1 MLYLDDKRLVKQLL
15 AGDEQAFERFFDEF
29 FCRLY
34 RFALVRLGDDPE
46 AAREVAQMT
55 LTKAVQKLDTYR
67 AESQL
72 FTWLCAICRNQTTD
86 WLRKRQ
92 RYDEHIVLA
101 EDLPD
106 VRAAVE
112 SFQAPISETPEKQ
125 YQRMESLRLV
135 QVALDQLP
143 THYGDVLEWKYIDGE
158 SVREIAQRLAVGH
171 EAAQSTLARARRAF
185 DDVYS
190 SLLQGLGEHAEGRP

>member
-1 MLYLDDKRLVKQLL
+1 MLYLNDKRLVKQML
-15 AGDEQAFERFFDEF
+15 AGDERAFERFFDEY

-34 RFALVRLGDDPE
+34 RFALVRLADDPE

-55 LTKAVQKLDTYR
+55 LTKAIQKLDTYR

-86 WLRKRQ
+86 WLRKR
-92 RYDEHIVLA
+92 RRMDEHVILA

-112 SFQAPISETPEKQ
+112 SFAAPTSNSPEQQ
-125 YQRMESLRLV
+125 YQRMQSLRLV

-143 THYGDVLEWKYIDGE
+143 AHYGDVLEWKYIEGE
-158 SVREIAQRLAVGH
+158 SVREIARRLAVGR

-190 SLLQGLGEHAEGRP
+190 SLLHGLEEHVEGRQ

>member
-1 MLYLDDKRLVKQLL
+1 MLYLNDKRLVKQLL
-15 AGDEQAFERFFDEF
+15 AGDERAFERFFDEYF
-29 FCRLY
+29 SRLY

-55 LTKAVQKLDTYR
+55 MTKAIQKLETYR

-72 FTWLCAICRNQTTD
+72 YTWLCAICRNQTTD
-86 WLRKRQ
+86 WLRKRL
-92 RYDEHIVLA
+92 RFDENIVLA
-101 EDLPD
+101 EDHPD

-112 SFQAPISETPEKQ
+112 SFEAPMSDTPEKQ

-135 QVALDQLP
+135 QVALDRLP
-143 THYGDVLEWKYIDGE
+143 THYGNVLEWKYIDGE
-158 SVREIAQRLAVGH
+158 SVREIARRLAVGH

-185 DDVYS
+185 NEVYS
-190 SLLQGLGEHAEGRP
+190 SLLHGLGEHAEGRR